1 MRFIKYHGAGNDF
14 VVVDARA
21 SQLEWSLL
29 ASKLCDRHF
38 GVGADGTILV
48 APSTGPALKMRMFNP
63 DGSEAEACGNGLR
76 CFVKF
81 VVEHGLAETAVFDVE
96 TLGGTRHVT
105 ALRDE
110 KGSVSAAE
118 VSMGVPRFEPAEI
131 PARLPG
137 RKGPV
142 HGLSISAGG
151 LEVSVSLVSMG
162 NPHAVAFVTEDVGSY
177 PLRTVG
183 PAMETDEVFPARVNF
198 EVARVVGR
206 QDIEARVWERGAG
219 ETLACGSGACA
230 IAVAARLL
238 GYCDRQVS
246 VHLPGGVLAVT
257 LPEGDEDILLRG
269 PVEQVFVGDWPD
281 RHQRS
286 IDHAVRE
293 EA

>member
-14 VVVDARA
+14 VIVDARTSELA
-21 SQLEWSLL
+21 WSLL
-29 ASKLCDRHF
+29 TPKLCDRHF
-38 GVGADGTILV
+38 GVGADGAILV
-48 APSTGPALKMRMFNP
+48 APSTGSAPNMRMFNP

-76 CFVKF
+76 CFVKY
-81 VVEHGLAETAVFDVE
+81 VRDHGLVDADVFDVE
-96 TLGGTRHVT
+96 TIVGTRHVT

-110 KGSVSAAE
+110 HGSVNAAE

-137 RKGPV
+137 QKGPV
-142 HGLSISAGG
+142 LGLA
-151 LEVSVSLVSMG
+151 VSVGGRSVPVNLVSLG
-162 NPHAVAFVTEDVGSY
+162 NPHAVTFITDDVASY
-177 PLRTVG
+177 PLGTVG
-183 PAMETDEVFPARVNF
+183 PAMETLEIFPARVNF
-198 EVARVVGR
+198 EVARVLGR
-206 QDIEARVWERGAG
+206 SDIEARVWERGTG

-230 IAVAARLL
+230 IVVAARLL
-238 GYCDRQVS
+238 GYCDREVS

-281 RHQRS
+281 RNERS
-286 IDHAVRE
+286 IDYAVRE

>member
-1 MRFIKYHGAGNDF
+1 M
-14 VVVDARA
+14 DARA
-21 SQLEWSLL
+21 SELEWGLL
-29 ASKLCDRHF
+29 APKLCDRHF
-38 GVGADGTILV
+38 GVGADGAIIVT
-48 APSTGPALKMRMFNP
+48 PTTGAVPKMRMFNP

-81 VVEHGLAETAVFDVE
+81 VLDHGLVNADVFDVE
-96 TLGGTRHVT
+96 TLVGTRRVA

-110 KGSVSAAE
+110 HGSVNGAE

-162 NPHAVAFVTEDVGSY
+162 NPHTVAFVTEDVGSY
-177 PLRTVG
+177 PLQTAG
-183 PAMETDEVFPARVNF
+183 PAMETHEVFPARVNF

-206 QDIEARVWERGAG
+206 QDIKARVWERGAG

-246 VHLPGGVLAVT
+246 VHLPGGALTVT

-286 IDHAVRE
+286 IDYAVRE